1 MIHRYK
7 EGSTVTVDTQF
18 IFNKKLSAEARVIL
32 LIVLTHS
39 DDHRFYIDELINE
52 SGLSKYKVDKALK
65 ELKANKYI
73 QYKHVLNPSGRFD
86 GVEWIIT
93 ENPDGKPSPKSNAVS
108 DISEQSQVISAADFN
123 FNRIWEAYPAH
134 RRGDKKEAM
143 KAYKQISDADI
154 IVEDILNGL
163 REMQG
168 KEDWKKDEGRWIPG
182 LKKFLANR
190 IWEEGLENPTSA
202 QGYKEKMMEV
212 LRNAGY

>member
-1 MIHRYK
+1 MIHRCTS
-7 EGSTVTVDTQF
+7 GSTVTVDTQF

-32 LIVLTHS
+32 LIALTHS

-73 QYKHVLNPSGRFD
+73 QYKHVMTPSGRFD

-93 ENPDGKPSPKSNAVS
+93 ENPDGKPSHKKTAVN
-108 DISEQSQVISAADFN
+108 DISEQPQVISTSEFN

-134 RRGDKKEAM
+134 RRGDRKEAM
-143 KAYKQISDADI
+143 KAYKQIPDADSI
-154 IVEDILNGL
+154 IEDILNGL

-202 QGYKEKMMEV
+202 QGYKEKMMEA

>member
-1 MIHRYK
+1 MIHRCT

-32 LIVLTHS
+32 LIALTHS

-73 QYKHVLNPSGRFD
+73 QYKHVMTPSGRFD

-93 ENPDGKPSPKSNAVS
+93 ENPYGKPSHKRNAVN
-108 DISEQSQVISAADFN
+108 DISEQPQVISASEYN

-134 RRGDKKEAM
+134 RRGDRKEAM
-143 KAYKQISDADI
+143 KAYKQISDADVI
-154 IVEDILNGL
+154 IEDILNGL

>member
-1 MIHRYK
+1 MIHRCK

-32 LIVLTHS
+32 LITLTHS

-73 QYKHVLNPSGRFD
+73 QYKHVMTPSGRFD

-93 ENPDGKPSPKSNAVS
+93 ENPYGKPSHKGNAIN
-108 DISEQSQVISAADFN
+108 DISEQPQVISASEYN

-134 RRGDKKEAM
+134 RRGDRKEAM
-143 KAYKQISDADI
+143 KAYKQISDADVI
-154 IVEDILNGL
+154 IEDILNGL

>member
-1 MIHRYK
+1 MIIRSEHIAPVNIDK
-7 EGSTVTVDTQF
+7 GL
-18 IFNKKLSAEARVIL
+18 IFNKQLSVEARFIL
-32 LIVLTHS
+32 IALLTYD
-39 DDHRFYIDELINE
+39 DDHRFKFEELVKE
-52 SGLSKYKVDKALK
+52 LGLSKYKVEKALK
-65 ELKANKYI
+65 ELKDNKYL
-73 QYKHVLNPSGRFD
+73 QYKHISVAGRYD
-86 GVEWIIT
+86 GVEWIIQ
-93 ENPDGKPSPKSNAVS
+93 ENPNGKPSLKSYVNEDTKDQPA
-108 DISEQSQVISAADFN
+108 VISATDYN

-143 KAYKQISDADI
+143 KSYKQISDADTI
-154 IVEDILNGL
+154 IEDILNGL

-202 QGYKEKMMEV
+202 QGYKDKMMEV